1 MMKVKDVLNLR
12 NGDEVVVKKTK
23 KIPPVEDVVT
33 IPKGVTTNRTVCA
46 GIRLADGNW
55 YGCKELS
62 ISRKRRTKV

>member
-1 MMKVKDVLNLR
+1 MKLQDALKLH
-12 NGDEVVVKKTK
+12 NGDEVTVKKTK
-23 KIPPVEDVVT
+23 EILLVEDVVT

-62 ISRKRRTKV
+62 VSRKRGMKV

>member
-1 MMKVKDVLNLR
+1 MKLQDALKLH
-12 NGDEVVVKKTK
+12 NGDEVTVKKTK
-23 KIPPVEDVVT
+23 EILLVEDVVT

>member
-1 MMKVKDVLNLR
+1 MTSKDVLSLHS
-12 NGDEVVVKKTK
+12 GDEVVVKKTK
-23 KIPPVEDVVT
+23 KILPVEDVVT

-62 ISRKRRTKV
+62 VSRKRGMKV